1 MEKENRIIVDNGVKS
16 KLLILGSYPTIRLA
30 LKGEVNTPQKI
41 KIRKMAIEL
50 GGVLKEKK
58 E

>member
-1 MEKENRIIVDNGVKS
+1 MEKEKKIIVDNGVKT

-30 LKGEVNTPQKI
+30 LGGEVNTPKKI

-50 GGVLKEKK
+50 GGVLKAKK
-58 E
+58 K

>member
-1 MEKENRIIVDNGVKS
+1 MEKEKKIIVDNGVKT

-30 LKGEVNTPQKI
+30 LGGEVNTPQKI

-50 GGVLKEKK
+50 GGVLKAKK
-58 E
+58 K